1 MTENPLT
8 IFTKPSV
15 LDAWH
20 DSEYASETYIHIN
33 LSCHY
38 NDFYM
43 SYKPNVANVM
53 FDENIFDFF
62 KNLEAVVQRCS
73 VKKVF
78 LEI

>member
-1 MTENPLT
+1 MAENPLT

-43 SYKPNVANVM
+43 SYKPNIANVM
-53 FDENIFDFF
+53 FD
-62 KNLEAVVQRCS
+62 
-73 VKKVF
+73 
-78 LEI
+78 

>member
-1 MTENPLT
+1 MAENPLT

-43 SYKPNVANVM
+43 SYKPNVAM
-53 FDENIFDFF
+53 
-62 KNLEAVVQRCS
+62 LCS
-73 VKKVF
+73 IKIYLTF
-78 LEI
+78 LKI